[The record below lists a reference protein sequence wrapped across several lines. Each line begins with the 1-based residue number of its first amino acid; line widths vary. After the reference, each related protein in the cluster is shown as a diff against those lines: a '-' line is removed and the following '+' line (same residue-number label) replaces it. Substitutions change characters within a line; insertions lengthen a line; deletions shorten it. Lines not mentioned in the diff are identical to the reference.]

1 MNDWQAQTVAQA
13 QADID
18 KTKSIEELEPIGTDI
33 LLSSQPWYRQACWPV
48 VVRKR
53 KEFLGEDKPKMLI
66 VDAMNWIRADFS
78 QSQDMGQAQ
87 DSFMRR
93 VRMLEKKVQPRW
105 IVIASDER
113 DGLIRKDICP
123 EYKKSRNDRPQEI
136 TNIARVIAASCEFY
150 QVPWIQIDGHE
161 ADDVAAT
168 MTTRCIV
175 RGGQVVVCTSD
186 KDYYQIICRGVVAW
200 SKGEYTNA
208 EGVEEKVGIKPNQI
222 VDYLCL
228 TGKDDV
234 PSAVG
239 IGPQTAAQWLK
250 EHGDFI
256 GIYDHRHSL
265 TEKKREAV
273 EQFAPHYWVARTC
286 HTLNRRLEIDF
297 DWSVTPVL
305 D

>member
-1 MNDWQAQTVAQA
+1 M
-13 QADID
+13 
-18 KTKSIEELEPIGTDI
+18 
-33 LLSSQPWYRQACWPV
+33 
-48 VVRKR
+48 
-53 KEFLGEDKPKMLI
+53 
-66 VDAMNWIRADFS
+66 
-78 QSQDMGQAQ
+78 
-87 DSFMRR
+87 
-93 VRMLEKKVQPRW
+93 
-105 IVIASDER
+105 
-113 DGLIRKDICP
+113 
-123 EYKKSRNDRPQEI
+123 
-136 TNIARVIAASCEFY
+136 
-150 QVPWIQIDGHE
+150 
-161 ADDVAAT
+161 
-168 MTTRCIV
+168 
-175 RGGQVVVCTSD
+175 
-186 KDYYQIICRGVVAW
+186 VAW